1 MPKRPLR
8 TIISAFFSSLRR
20 DQRGSMYMLTAF
32 ALPVLVGFGGMG
44 IDVAMW
50 YAERRTTQSI
60 ADASAVAATY
70 EEMKGGN
77 LTAMTAAARDE
88 AIRNGYEDIPENTFT
103 VAISTVTAVAAT
115 SVPVVDILVR
125 REVPV
130 YLLGWFLQSNP
141 HVAAVSTGGLRNLGT
156 NCVIALHDTAPR
168 SIEFLG
174 SANADIGCGV
184 ATNSNSS
191 EALYVGGLATLNA
204 NPAQA
209 YGDIVIGGS
218 GTLNS
223 VLPPMPFSPKVADP
237 FAGRIFPPVSV
248 ACDFNGLAVGSNQT
262 IGPSVVGGSVRIC
275 GKLTVLPSAT
285 LTLQPG
291 TYYID
296 SGNILLQGDIV
307 GVGVTLVLTGPTPES
322 VGTIDIRAQAAVNL
336 TAPTTGP
343 FESIAIYQDRMAD
356 DSGSNKLNGGSDM
369 TIIGA
374 VYTRSKLLEYSG
386 GSDIDG
392 CTVLIADQV
401 KFIGDTYIKN
411 TPSICGTVGLSDSTL
426 PAQQQVVLIR

>member
-8 TIISAFFSSLRR
+8 TIISAFFASLRR

-44 IDVAMW
+44 LDVAMW

-70 EEMKGGN
+70 EEMKGGD
-77 LTAMTAAARDE
+77 LTAMTMAARDE
-88 AIRNGYEDIPENTFT
+88 AIRNGYQDIPTNTLT
-103 VAISTVTAVAAT
+103 VAISTVSAVSAT
-115 SVPVVDILVR
+115 SIPVVDVLVR

-130 YLLGWFLQSNP
+130 YLLGWFLQNKP

-174 SANADIGCGV
+174 SANAGIGCGV

-191 EALYVGGLATLNA
+191 EALYVGGSATLSA

-209 YGDIVIGGS
+209 HGDIVIGGS

-223 VLPPMPFSPKVADP
+223 VLPPMPFSPKVRDP
-237 FAGRIFPPVSV
+237 FGDRIFPPVSG
-248 ACDFNGLAVGSNQT
+248 ACDYNGLAVSSNQT

-275 GKLTVLPSAT
+275 GDLTVQPSAT

-291 TYYID
+291 IYYID
-296 SGNILLQGDIV
+296 SGDILLLGDII
-307 GVGVTLVLTGPTPES
+307 GDGVTLVLTGPTPDS

-336 TAPTTGP
+336 TAPNTGP
-343 FESIAIYQDRMAD
+343 FESIAIYQDRTAD
-356 DSGSNKLNGGSDM
+356 ASGSNKLNGGSDM
-369 TIIGA
+369 TIVGA
-374 VYTRSKLLEYSG
+374 VYTPSKLLDYSG
-386 GSDIDG
+386 GADVAG
-392 CTVLIADQV
+392 CTVLVADQV
-401 KFIGDTYIKN
+401 KFVGDTFIKN
-411 TPSICGTVGLSDSTL
+411 TPSICGTVGLSDSNL